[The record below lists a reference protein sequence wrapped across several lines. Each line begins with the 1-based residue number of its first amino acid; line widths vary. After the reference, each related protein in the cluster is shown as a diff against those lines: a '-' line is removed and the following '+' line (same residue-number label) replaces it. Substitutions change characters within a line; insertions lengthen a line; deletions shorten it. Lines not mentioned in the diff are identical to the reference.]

1 MAGECLVTMRRGSSI
16 AVKQG
21 ELRDLGEFRFRLRSF
36 LSFSERCAETLGV
49 TAQQYQL
56 LQVVGV
62 AGEGGASISLVAA
75 RMLLRHNSAVELVD
89 RVARLELVVRVADAE
104 DLRRSIVKL
113 TEKGEEVLVAL
124 VAEHMKYL
132 REAGPEIVKSLG
144 RITGERN

>member
-1 MAGECLVTMRRGSSI
+1 MRKGSGS

-21 ELRDLGEFRFRLRSF
+21 ELRDLAEFRFRLRGF
-36 LSFSERCAETLGV
+36 LSFSEVCAETVGV

-89 RVARLELVVRVADAE
+89 RVGKLGLVERVADAE

-132 REAGPEIVKSLG
+132 REAGPEIVESLG
-144 RITGERN
+144 RLTGPRS